1 MELNS
6 AKTCSKVVTNLFIA
20 TQRRD
25 TDMDKLFQ
33 YEVSLPPPAFLSG
46 AEVNMCKAKS
56 TLMGCLIDENID
68 LPIKVQCS
76 AVLVDG
82 SFIAQS
88 KRPKCVETIGAYIK
102 QTYLNMILRHLL
114 VHERVDLLFDRY
126 FHLMVYVSI
135 STAMTGLFISSEI
148 FI

>member
-20 TQRRD
+20 TQQRD

-33 YEVSLPPPAFLSG
+33 YEVSLPPPAFLSE

-68 LPIKVQCS
+68 LPIKVQQYW
-76 AVLVDG
+76 LTD
-82 SFIAQS
+82 
-88 KRPKCVETIGAYIK
+88 PLLHKCVETIGAYIK

-126 FHLMVYVSI
+126 FDLRIKGVTRVRYSALKKI
-135 STAMTGLFISSEI
+135 EL
-148 FI
+148 